1 MAGFISTISP
11 FGMTTLIPKSKSSIP
26 PYREENCP
34 VDRVA
39 THPPAV
45 DLSMDCGE

>member
-1 MAGFISTISP
+1 
-11 FGMTTLIPKSKSSIP
+11 MTTFIPKSRSSIP